1 MLFPHQTCA
10 EHWHPPV
17 DTGKQE
23 TFRCRYGTVY
33 VYVDGE
39 PTPNPKVQPPEKDRE
54 YFTAFHEIVL
64 QPGDMFTM
72 KPHTK
77 HWFQA
82 GPEGA
87 IVSEFSSQSND
98 DTDVFTDPRIDRTFK
113 RLNKGACN
121 MIVGMNDVLLP
132 AREGHY
138 AVGMF
143 NAVTS
148 DMVRGVVEAAEEL
161 RAPILLS
168 TCEIFLKYWPMEELA
183 HYFQFI
189 ARRASVPVCFHF
201 DHGKSEAACLRALE
215 LGFTSIMYDTS
226 ALPFEENLRRVK
238 EMAYKAHSVGVQI
251 EAELGRVGDN
261 EGSAEGADVLDVPE
275 NYYTDPEQARQ
286 FVAET
291 GVDALAIAVGNA
303 HGAYKFPPKLDF
315 DRIDAIAAAVPV
327 PLVLHGGSGI
337 GDDDFP
343 HRHTQGDCES
353 EHIYRPEP
361 CRRKSRGRGLC

>member
-1 MLFPHQTCA
+1 
-10 EHWHPPV
+10 
-17 DTGKQE
+17 
-23 TFRCRYGTVY
+23 
-33 VYVDGE
+33 
-39 PTPNPKVQPPEKDRE
+39 
-54 YFTAFHEIVL
+54 
-64 QPGDMFTM
+64 
-72 KPHTK
+72 
-77 HWFQA
+77 
-82 GPEGA
+82 
-87 IVSEFSSQSND
+87 
-98 DTDVFTDPRIDRTFK
+98 
-113 RLNKGACN
+113 

-275 NYYTDPEQARQ
+275 NYYTDPEQAWQ

-337 GDDDFP
+337 GDDDF
-343 HRHTQGDCES
+343 RTA
-353 EHIYRPEP
+353 I
-361 CRRKSRGRGLC
+361 RKGIAKVNIFTDLSLAGGKAAAAAYADGRGLADMVLPAVEAVKQAAAEKIRLFGAAGKA

>member
-1 MLFPHQTCA
+1 
-10 EHWHPPV
+10 
-17 DTGKQE
+17 
-23 TFRCRYGTVY
+23 
-33 VYVDGE
+33 
-39 PTPNPKVQPPEKDRE
+39 
-54 YFTAFHEIVL
+54 
-64 QPGDMFTM
+64 
-72 KPHTK
+72 
-77 HWFQA
+77 
-82 GPEGA
+82 
-87 IVSEFSSQSND
+87 
-98 DTDVFTDPRIDRTFK
+98 
-113 RLNKGACN
+113 

-251 EAELGRVGDN
+251 EAELSRVGDN

-315 DRIDAIAAAVPV
+315 DRIDAIADAVPV

-337 GDDDFP
+337 GDDDF
-343 HRHTQGDCES
+343 RTA
-353 EHIYRPEP
+353 I
-361 CRRKSRGRGLC
+361 RKGIAKVNIFTDLSLAGGKAAAAAYADGRGLADMVLPAVEAVKQAAAEKIRLFGAAGKA

>member
-1 MLFPHQTCA
+1 
-10 EHWHPPV
+10 
-17 DTGKQE
+17 
-23 TFRCRYGTVY
+23 
-33 VYVDGE
+33 
-39 PTPNPKVQPPEKDRE
+39 
-54 YFTAFHEIVL
+54 
-64 QPGDMFTM
+64 
-72 KPHTK
+72 
-77 HWFQA
+77 
-82 GPEGA
+82 
-87 IVSEFSSQSND
+87 
-98 DTDVFTDPRIDRTFK
+98 
-113 RLNKGACN
+113 

-168 TCEIFLKYWPMEELA
+168 TCEIFLKSWPLEELA

-315 DRIDAIAAAVPV
+315 DRIDAIADAVPV

-337 GDDDFP
+337 GDDDF
-343 HRHTQGDCES
+343 RTA
-353 EHIYRPEP
+353 I
-361 CRRKSRGRGLC
+361 RKGIAKVNIFTDLSLAGGKAAAAAYADGRGLADMVLPAVEAVKQAAAEKIRLFGAAGKA

>member
-1 MLFPHQTCA
+1 
-10 EHWHPPV
+10 
-17 DTGKQE
+17 
-23 TFRCRYGTVY
+23 
-33 VYVDGE
+33 
-39 PTPNPKVQPPEKDRE
+39 
-54 YFTAFHEIVL
+54 
-64 QPGDMFTM
+64 
-72 KPHTK
+72 
-77 HWFQA
+77 
-82 GPEGA
+82 
-87 IVSEFSSQSND
+87 
-98 DTDVFTDPRIDRTFK
+98 
-113 RLNKGACN
+113 

-183 HYFQFI
+183 HYFQCI

-337 GDDDFP
+337 GDDDF
-343 HRHTQGDCES
+343 RTA
-353 EHIYRPEP
+353 I
-361 CRRKSRGRGLC
+361 RKGIAKVNIFTDLSLAGGKAAAAAYADGRGLADMVLPAVEAVKQAAAEKIRLFGAAGKA

>member
-1 MLFPHQTCA
+1 
-10 EHWHPPV
+10 
-17 DTGKQE
+17 
-23 TFRCRYGTVY
+23 
-33 VYVDGE
+33 
-39 PTPNPKVQPPEKDRE
+39 
-54 YFTAFHEIVL
+54 
-64 QPGDMFTM
+64 
-72 KPHTK
+72 
-77 HWFQA
+77 
-82 GPEGA
+82 
-87 IVSEFSSQSND
+87 
-98 DTDVFTDPRIDRTFK
+98 
-113 RLNKGACN
+113 

-215 LGFTSIMYDTS
+215 LGFTSSMYDTS

-337 GDDDFP
+337 GDDDF
-343 HRHTQGDCES
+343 RTA
-353 EHIYRPEP
+353 I
-361 CRRKSRGRGLC
+361 RKGIAKVNIFTDLSLAGGKAAAAAYADGRGLADMVLPAVEAVKQAAAEKIRLFGAAGKA

>member
-1 MLFPHQTCA
+1 
-10 EHWHPPV
+10 
-17 DTGKQE
+17 
-23 TFRCRYGTVY
+23 
-33 VYVDGE
+33 
-39 PTPNPKVQPPEKDRE
+39 
-54 YFTAFHEIVL
+54 
-64 QPGDMFTM
+64 
-72 KPHTK
+72 
-77 HWFQA
+77 
-82 GPEGA
+82 
-87 IVSEFSSQSND
+87 
-98 DTDVFTDPRIDRTFK
+98 
-113 RLNKGACN
+113 

-226 ALPFEENLRRVK
+226 ALPFEENLRCVK

-337 GDDDFP
+337 GDDDF
-343 HRHTQGDCES
+343 RTA
-353 EHIYRPEP
+353 I
-361 CRRKSRGRGLC
+361 RKGIAKVNIFTDLSLAGGKAAAAAYADGRGLADMVLPAVEAVKQAAAEKIRLFGAAGKA

>member
-1 MLFPHQTCA
+1 
-10 EHWHPPV
+10 
-17 DTGKQE
+17 
-23 TFRCRYGTVY
+23 
-33 VYVDGE
+33 
-39 PTPNPKVQPPEKDRE
+39 
-54 YFTAFHEIVL
+54 
-64 QPGDMFTM
+64 
-72 KPHTK
+72 
-77 HWFQA
+77 
-82 GPEGA
+82 
-87 IVSEFSSQSND
+87 
-98 DTDVFTDPRIDRTFK
+98 
-113 RLNKGACN
+113 

-251 EAELGRVGDN
+251 EAELGRVGNN

-337 GDDDFP
+337 GDDDF
-343 HRHTQGDCES
+343 RTA
-353 EHIYRPEP
+353 I
-361 CRRKSRGRGLC
+361 RKGIAKVNIFTDLSLAGGKAAAAAYADGRGLADMVLPAVEAVKQAAAEKIRLFGAAGKA

>member
-1 MLFPHQTCA
+1 
-10 EHWHPPV
+10 
-17 DTGKQE
+17 
-23 TFRCRYGTVY
+23 
-33 VYVDGE
+33 
-39 PTPNPKVQPPEKDRE
+39 
-54 YFTAFHEIVL
+54 
-64 QPGDMFTM
+64 
-72 KPHTK
+72 
-77 HWFQA
+77 
-82 GPEGA
+82 
-87 IVSEFSSQSND
+87 
-98 DTDVFTDPRIDRTFK
+98 
-113 RLNKGACN
+113 

-189 ARRASVPVCFHF
+189 ARRASLPVCFHF

-315 DRIDAIAAAVPV
+315 DRIDAIADAVPV

-337 GDDDFP
+337 GDDDF
-343 HRHTQGDCES
+343 RTA
-353 EHIYRPEP
+353 I
-361 CRRKSRGRGLC
+361 RKGIAKVNIFTDLSLAGGKAAAAAYADGRGLADMVLPAVEAVKQAAAEKIRLFGAAGKA

>member
-1 MLFPHQTCA
+1 
-10 EHWHPPV
+10 
-17 DTGKQE
+17 
-23 TFRCRYGTVY
+23 
-33 VYVDGE
+33 
-39 PTPNPKVQPPEKDRE
+39 
-54 YFTAFHEIVL
+54 
-64 QPGDMFTM
+64 
-72 KPHTK
+72 
-77 HWFQA
+77 
-82 GPEGA
+82 
-87 IVSEFSSQSND
+87 
-98 DTDVFTDPRIDRTFK
+98 
-113 RLNKGACN
+113 

-337 GDDDFP
+337 GDDDF
-343 HRHTQGDCES
+343 RTA
-353 EHIYRPEP
+353 I
-361 CRRKSRGRGLC
+361 RKGIAKVNIFTDLSLAGGKAAAAAYADGRGLADMVLPAVEAVKQAAAEKIRLFGAAGKA

>member
-1 MLFPHQTCA
+1 
-10 EHWHPPV
+10 
-17 DTGKQE
+17 
-23 TFRCRYGTVY
+23 
-33 VYVDGE
+33 
-39 PTPNPKVQPPEKDRE
+39 
-54 YFTAFHEIVL
+54 
-64 QPGDMFTM
+64 
-72 KPHTK
+72 
-77 HWFQA
+77 
-82 GPEGA
+82 
-87 IVSEFSSQSND
+87 
-98 DTDVFTDPRIDRTFK
+98 
-113 RLNKGACN
+113 

-226 ALPFEENLRRVK
+226 APPFEENLRRVK

-315 DRIDAIAAAVPV
+315 DRIDAIADAVPV

-337 GDDDFP
+337 GDDDF
-343 HRHTQGDCES
+343 RTA
-353 EHIYRPEP
+353 I
-361 CRRKSRGRGLC
+361 RKGIAKVNIFTDLSLAGGKAAAAAYADGRGLADMVLPAVEAVKQAAAEKIRLFGAAGKA

>member
-1 MLFPHQTCA
+1 
-10 EHWHPPV
+10 
-17 DTGKQE
+17 
-23 TFRCRYGTVY
+23 
-33 VYVDGE
+33 
-39 PTPNPKVQPPEKDRE
+39 
-54 YFTAFHEIVL
+54 
-64 QPGDMFTM
+64 
-72 KPHTK
+72 
-77 HWFQA
+77 
-82 GPEGA
+82 
-87 IVSEFSSQSND
+87 
-98 DTDVFTDPRIDRTFK
+98 
-113 RLNKGACN
+113 

-315 DRIDAIAAAVPV
+315 DRIDAIADAVPV

-337 GDDDFP
+337 GDDDF
-343 HRHTQGDCES
+343 RTA
-353 EHIYRPEP
+353 I
-361 CRRKSRGRGLC
+361 RKGIAKVNIFTDLSLAGGKAAAAAYADGRGLADMVLPAVEAVKQAAAEKIRLFGAAGKA

>member
-1 MLFPHQTCA
+1 
-10 EHWHPPV
+10 
-17 DTGKQE
+17 
-23 TFRCRYGTVY
+23 
-33 VYVDGE
+33 
-39 PTPNPKVQPPEKDRE
+39 
-54 YFTAFHEIVL
+54 
-64 QPGDMFTM
+64 
-72 KPHTK
+72 
-77 HWFQA
+77 
-82 GPEGA
+82 
-87 IVSEFSSQSND
+87 
-98 DTDVFTDPRIDRTFK
+98 
-113 RLNKGACN
+113 

-315 DRIDAIAAAVPV
+315 DRIDAIAAAFLCGRILSRIQRTAHSSF
-327 PLVLHGGSGI
+327 PL
-337 GDDDFP
+337 
-343 HRHTQGDCES
+343 HRKEA
-353 EHIYRPEP
+353 
-361 CRRKSRGRGLC
+361 GLL

>member
-1 MLFPHQTCA
+1 
-10 EHWHPPV
+10 
-17 DTGKQE
+17 
-23 TFRCRYGTVY
+23 
-33 VYVDGE
+33 
-39 PTPNPKVQPPEKDRE
+39 
-54 YFTAFHEIVL
+54 
-64 QPGDMFTM
+64 
-72 KPHTK
+72 
-77 HWFQA
+77 
-82 GPEGA
+82 
-87 IVSEFSSQSND
+87 
-98 DTDVFTDPRIDRTFK
+98 
-113 RLNKGACN
+113 

-275 NYYTDPEQARQ
+275 NYYTGPEQARQ

-337 GDDDFP
+337 GDDDF
-343 HRHTQGDCES
+343 RTA
-353 EHIYRPEP
+353 I
-361 CRRKSRGRGLC
+361 RKGIAKVNIFTDLSLAGGKAAAAAYADGRGLADMVLPAVEAVKQAAAEKIRLFGAAGKA

>member
-1 MLFPHQTCA
+1 
-10 EHWHPPV
+10 
-17 DTGKQE
+17 
-23 TFRCRYGTVY
+23 
-33 VYVDGE
+33 
-39 PTPNPKVQPPEKDRE
+39 
-54 YFTAFHEIVL
+54 
-64 QPGDMFTM
+64 
-72 KPHTK
+72 
-77 HWFQA
+77 
-82 GPEGA
+82 
-87 IVSEFSSQSND
+87 
-98 DTDVFTDPRIDRTFK
+98 
-113 RLNKGACN
+113 

-275 NYYTDPEQARQ
+275 NYSTDPEQARQ

-315 DRIDAIAAAVPV
+315 DRIDAIADAVPV

-337 GDDDFP
+337 GDDDF
-343 HRHTQGDCES
+343 RTA
-353 EHIYRPEP
+353 I
-361 CRRKSRGRGLC
+361 RKGIAKVNIFTDLSLAGGKAAAAAYADGRGLADMVLPAVEAVKQAAAEKIRLFGAAGKA